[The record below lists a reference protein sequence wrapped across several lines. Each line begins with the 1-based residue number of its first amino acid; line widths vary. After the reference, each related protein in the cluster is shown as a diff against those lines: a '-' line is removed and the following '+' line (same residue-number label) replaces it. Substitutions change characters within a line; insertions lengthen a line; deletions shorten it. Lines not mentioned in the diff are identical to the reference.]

1 MGALLAG
8 ADHGQ
13 PVESHLM
20 PDTGG
25 VFPPVYPQTSDDF
38 GADTLGVQWEWNHN
52 PVNTQWSLTEKPGF
66 LRLKSLGS
74 QNLVGA
80 RNTLTQVQQG
90 RVSEATARLVVS
102 GMVDGQRAGLA
113 MFGRRPSWVGVVQ
126 SEGARLLTF
135 SYAGEEAAGAQ
146 VTGEAVVLRM
156 RVEDEKVRYS
166 FSLDDGKTFR
176 DIGINTPMLFS
187 WWKGARPA
195 LFTFTVN
202 DSGAAG
208 GIADFDWIRF
218 RRPET

>member
-1 MGALLAG
+1 
-8 ADHGQ
+8 
-13 PVESHLM
+13 
-20 PDTGG
+20 
-25 VFPPVYPQTSDDF
+25 
-38 GADTLGVQWEWNHN
+38 
-52 PVNTQWSLTEKPGF
+52 VNTHWSLTEKPGF
-66 LRLKSLGS
+66 LRLKSLPS
-74 QNLVGA
+74 QTLVAA

-135 SYAGEEAAGAQ
+135 SYAGQEAAGAQ
-146 VTGEAVVLRM
+146 VTGDVVLLRM
-156 RVEDEKVRYS
+156 QVEEEKVRYS

-176 DIGINTPMLFS
+176 DIGIRTPMLFS

-195 LFTFTVN
+195 LFTFN
-202 DSGAAG
+202 INESGSSE